1 MAKGV
6 AKRTKEQIRKSST
19 KQLEAE
25 GQLASRPFCTS
36 QTNSVKKIL
45 KGKSQSRKKKTCQL
59 SWDLQGTGYWCHPS
73 GFFGWMLFLW
83 CFLVNDS
90 KHIYT
95 SPILV
100 GISWRHRLQTFSE
113 KSRMFNSFWDFESSW
128 PKNIQ
133 NTD

>member
-59 SWDLQGTGYWCHPS
+59 SWDLQGIPDTGVT
-73 GFFGWMLFLW
+73 LQD
-83 CFLVNDS
+83 FLVGCFS
-90 KHIYT
+90 FG
-95 SPILV
+95 V
-100 GISWRHRLQTFSE
+100 SW
-113 KSRMFNSFWDFESSW
+113 
-128 PKNIQ
+128 
-133 NTD
+133 

>member
-45 KGKSQSRKKKTCQL
+45 KGKSQSRKKKHVNFLGIFKVPDTGVT
-59 SWDLQGTGYWCHPS
+59 LQD
-73 GFFGWMLFLW
+73 
-83 CFLVNDS
+83 FLVGCFS
-90 KHIYT
+90 FG
-95 SPILV
+95 V
-100 GISWRHRLQTFSE
+100 SW
-113 KSRMFNSFWDFESSW
+113 
-128 PKNIQ
+128 
-133 NTD
+133 

>member
-45 KGKSQSRKKKTCQL
+45 KGKSQSRKKKHVNFL
-59 SWDLQGTGYWCHPS
+59 GIFKGYR
-73 GFFGWMLFLW
+73 
-83 CFLVNDS
+83 
-90 KHIYT
+90 
-95 SPILV
+95 ILV
-100 GISWRHRLQTFSE
+100 SPFRI
-113 KSRMFNSFWDFESSW
+113 FWLDAFPLVFLGE
-128 PKNIQ
+128 
-133 NTD
+133 